1 MQIVFGNT
9 SMSFITCSVL
19 GVFMA
24 MTERGGA
31 PTVVMETDED
41 RCVIIYV
48 GLFEALSISHAL
60 KGETLPRPITHDL
73 FIDLL
78 EKFSI
83 SVLSL
88 HIDSLDDGVFYSKL
102 TCTGEHDKQAI
113 DCRPS
118 DGIAIA
124 LRAEAPILIDKRVV
138 ESAGVT
144 RDEIVDMKD
153 ISNFM

>member
-1 MQIVFGNT
+1 
-9 SMSFITCSVL
+9 MSFISCGVL

-31 PTVVMETDED
+31 PTVVMETENNM
-41 RCVIIYV
+41 CVIIYV

-60 KGETLPRPITHDL
+60 KGEILPRPITHDL

-83 SVLSL
+83 SLLSL
-88 HIDSLDDGVFYSKL
+88 HIDSLDGGVFYSKL
-102 TCTGEHDKQAI
+102 TLTGDHEKQTV

-124 LRAEAPILIDKRVV
+124 LRAEAPILIEKAVV
-138 ESAGVT
+138 DSAGVA
-144 RDEIVDMKD
+144 RDELGELKD

>member
-1 MQIVFGNT
+1 
-9 SMSFITCSVL
+9 MSFISCGVL

-24 MTERGGA
+24 ITERGGA
-31 PTVVMETDED
+31 PTVVVETADD
-41 RCVIIYV
+41 KCVLIYV

-60 KGETLPRPITHDL
+60 KGEILPRPITHDL

-88 HIDSLDDGVFYSKL
+88 HIDSLDGGVFYSKL
-102 TCTGEHDKQAI
+102 TCTGDHEKQTI

-124 LRAEAPILIDKRVV
+124 LRADAPILIDKEVV
-138 ESAGVT
+138 DCAGVA
-144 RDEIVDMKD
+144 RDELGDLKD
-153 ISNFM
+153 IANFM

>member
-1 MQIVFGNT
+1 
-9 SMSFITCSVL
+9 MSFISCSVL

-31 PTVVMETDED
+31 PTVVVATED
-41 RCVIIYV
+41 DTCVIIYV

-60 KGETLPRPITHDL
+60 KREILPRPITHDL

-88 HIDSLDDGVFYSKL
+88 HIDSLDEGVFYSKL
-102 TCTGEHDKQAI
+102 TCTGDHDKQTI

-124 LRAEAPILIDKRVV
+124 LRADAPILIEKGVV
-138 ESAGVT
+138 DSAGVA
-144 RDEIVDMKD
+144 RDELGDMKD